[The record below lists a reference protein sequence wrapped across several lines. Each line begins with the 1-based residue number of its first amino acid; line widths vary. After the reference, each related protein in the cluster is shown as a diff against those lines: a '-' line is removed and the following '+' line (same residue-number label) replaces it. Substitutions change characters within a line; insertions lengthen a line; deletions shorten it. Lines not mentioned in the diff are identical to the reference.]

1 MLGTIFGI
9 LFLVVGGL
17 MALGILAGILG
28 IAVGVVWFLIKL
40 TIPFL
45 LVYLGYRLIVNA
57 RETPG
62 Y

>member
-17 MALGILAGILG
+17 MAFAILAGILG
-28 IAVGVVWFLIKL
+28 VAVGIVWFLVKL
-40 TIPFL
+40 SIPFL
-45 LVYLGYRLIVNA
+45 LVYLGYRLIVNS